1 MLELVEKMHLV
12 TGPFLFRTG
21 KHPKM
26 FGMIYGW
33 FRRMAPRMYS
43 HRWISNKTPSSLLL
57 YDLRILRDI
66 FATSREV

>member
-1 MLELVEKMHLV
+1 MHINVPNYEDIIKKTNIIIIRFIMLELVEKMHLV

-33 FRRMAPRMYS
+33 FRHHGTA
-43 HRWISNKTPSSLLL
+43 
-57 YDLRILRDI
+57 D
-66 FATSREV
+66 V

>member
-33 FRRMAPRMYS
+33 FRRQGTA
-43 HRWISNKTPSSLLL
+43 
-57 YDLRILRDI
+57 D
-66 FATSREV
+66 V

>member
-1 MLELVEKMHLV
+1 MHINVPNYEDIIKKTNIIIIRFIMLELVEKMHLV

-33 FRRMAPRMYS
+33 FRRHGTA
-43 HRWISNKTPSSLLL
+43 
-57 YDLRILRDI
+57 D
-66 FATSREV
+66 V

>member
-33 FRRMAPRMYS
+33 FRHHGTA
-43 HRWISNKTPSSLLL
+43 
-57 YDLRILRDI
+57 D
-66 FATSREV
+66 V